1 MAPKKAK
8 RRQQQGEGGSSN
20 VFSMFEQSQIQEYKE
35 AFTIIDQNRDG
46 IISKDD
52 LRDVL
57 ATMGQLNVKNEEL
70 EAMVKEASGPI
81 NFTVFLTMFG
91 EKLKGADPED
101 VIVSAFKVL
110 DPEATGAIKKE
121 FLEELLTTQCDRFTA
136 EEKCS
141 CISYIYTDSC
151 YKMADMHD
159 QTLSLSCCSTQHHL
173 KTALISSCPDPNKVN
188 FTPHGGSAF
197 CPVSLLKPL
206 LPSMDMLFRSLTIS
220 PTGSCSSQ
228 GTSSCQV
235 TSSSAP
241 VDPPATAAVMGE
253 SSGEGL
259 AF

>member
-1 MAPKKAK
+1 MWL
-8 RRQQQGEGGSSN
+8 QGFIPTKQEHTWFESGVFLLGWNETHLIWIRPLTISN
-20 VFSMFEQSQIQEYKE
+20 VFV
-35 AFTIIDQNRDG
+35 R
-46 IISKDD
+46 
-52 LRDVL
+52 
-57 ATMGQLNVKNEEL
+57 
-70 EAMVKEASGPI
+70 
-81 NFTVFLTMFG
+81 
-91 EKLKGADPED
+91 
-101 VIVSAFKVL
+101 
-110 DPEATGAIKKE
+110 
-121 FLEELLTTQCDRFTA
+121 
-136 EEKCS
+136 EKCS

-151 YKMADMHD
+151 YKMADMLD
-159 QTLSLSCCSTQHHL
+159 QTLSPSCCSTQHHL

-241 VDPPATAAVMGE
+241 ADPPATAAVMGE

-259 AF
+259 AFWTQRT